1 MKKNSTHEKIEAY
14 ILNRLPPAE
23 RTAFEKEIRADPDLS
38 EEVNILRDA
47 IKATGEEDIKAFR
60 REMEAATAGS
70 GGRRGGIFMSMRWAL
85 AAAAIV
91 VLALSV
97 WLMTRQFSGPA
108 PQLPI
113 AKDNPQPPKQPIV
126 PQQSPVI
133 PPPPTLK
140 APQTSEYLALAEALY
155 TPYDASGLRSG
166 EPEDTITPPDFERA
180 VEAYNNKDWRKT
192 VSLLKSPSPDQLTES
207 LKLRAHAYFQLGNYD
222 KAAAD
227 FQQLAEKSLSYKY
240 DAEWNLLL
248 CYLAGLPE
256 KQAAFDQLRKRILNN
271 PDHPFYE
278 RVREVEW

>member
-1 MKKNSTHEKIEAY
+1 MKKNTTHEKIDAY
-14 ILNRLPPAE
+14 ILNRLPPGE
-23 RTAFEKEIRADPDLS
+23 RADFEKEIRADPDLS

-60 REMEAATAGS
+60 REMEAATADS
-70 GGRRGGIFMSMRWAL
+70 GGHRGSFFLSMRWAL
-85 AAAAIV
+85 AAAAVV

-113 AKDNPQPPKQPIV
+113 AKDQPQPPKQPTA
-126 PQQSPVI
+126 PQKPPVI
-133 PPPPTLK
+133 SPPPAEK
-140 APQTSEYLALAEALY
+140 APQKIEYLALAEELY
-155 TPYDASGLRSG
+155 VPYDASGLRSG
-166 EPEDTITPPDFERA
+166 EPEDSVTPSDFERA
-180 VEAYNNKDWRKT
+180 VEAYNNKDWKQVVR
-192 VSLLKSPSPDQLTES
+192 LLKSPTPDQLTES
-207 LKLRAHAYFQLGNYD
+207 LKLRAHAYFQLGNFD

-248 CYLAGLPE
+248 CYLARLPE
-256 KQAAFDQLRKRILNN
+256 KQAAFDQLRKRILEN
-271 PDHPFYE
+271 PEHPFYQ